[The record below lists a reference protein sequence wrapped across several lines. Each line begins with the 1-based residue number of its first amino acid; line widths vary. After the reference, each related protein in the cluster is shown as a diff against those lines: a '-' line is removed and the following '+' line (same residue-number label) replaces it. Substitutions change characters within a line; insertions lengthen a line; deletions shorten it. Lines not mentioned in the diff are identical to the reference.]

1 MLKEI
6 EKRILTSLILIP
18 LTFFFIYRGSV
29 FFIFFLIII
38 FFVSSYE
45 WVKLNKRKNLIK
57 SFGIIFLIL
66 SFYSAY
72 LLRLEQDF
80 KVFLFIILISILTD
94 IGGYIFGKTFK
105 GPKLT
110 KISPKKTYSGL
121 IGSFVLSIIG
131 GLIFVEFVNNFII
144 NIHFNFINFKLIDI
158 ELNLFLSLFI
168 LIVSFVSQIG
178 DLTVS
183 YFKRLA
189 KIKDTGKILPGHG
202 GLLDRID
209 GIIFAIPFAYI
220 YLKLAIIY

>member
-1 MLKEI
+1 MIKEI

-18 LTFFFIYRGSV
+18 LTFFFIFKGSV

-38 FFVSSYE
+38 FFVASYE
-45 WVKLNKRKNLIK
+45 WFKLTKRKNLVK
-57 SFGIIFLIL
+57 LFGIIFLIL

-80 KVFLFIILISILTD
+80 KFFLFIILISILTD
-94 IGGYIFGKTFK
+94 IGGYIFGRTFK

-121 IGSFVLSIIG
+121 IGSFVLSTIG

-144 NIHFNFINFKLIDI
+144 NIHFNLINFELIDI
-158 ELNLFLSLFI
+158 ELNLFLLLFI
-168 LIVSFVSQIG
+168 LIVSSVSQIG

-209 GIIFAIPFAYI
+209 GILFVIPFAYI